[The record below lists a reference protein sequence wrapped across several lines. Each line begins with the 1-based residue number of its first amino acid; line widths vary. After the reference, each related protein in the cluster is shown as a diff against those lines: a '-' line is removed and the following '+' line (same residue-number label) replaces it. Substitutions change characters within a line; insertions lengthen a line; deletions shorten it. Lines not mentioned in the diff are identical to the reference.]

1 MAVQAQGMILT
12 YSLIFIVLMLSGAE
26 KLPKGSLAEMKIS
39 WGDIVTVALTIG
51 IVFPI
56 MIQIFFM
63 A

>member
-1 MAVQAQGMILT
+1 MILT
-12 YSLIFIVLMLSGAE
+12 YSLMFIVLMLSGAE